1 MMRIVVYLTIV
12 ALCWQFELT
21 NSRTSTLWK
30 LNEDSGKITGHISSN
45 LGQGDNTLLDEFSIP
60 MFDASADV
68 YAQDEVF
75 YIIASTMALGTSAG
89 AGITGPDTDNG
100 IGNGSNNRGAGYGWV
115 RESPENSLESL
126 GTVAKHC
133 NESGT
138 MTHESKNAED
148 ESNSKAAIENSV
160 GPSIVTNVGTALV
173 VDETLDCKPVNFTY
187 YDYLIGVGQRFN
199 HPKIPEPEVAYI
211 FLKTKDENSYKN
223 FDITALERRLKR
235 AKREK
240 PRSVQLYNQIGNY
253 WRIIGDARQAIECFR
268 RALAMSPTNA
278 EVLLNLARVL
288 YNLQYLDDAIHL
300 TRRSLEMQPPG
311 RSAWQQYFTLG
322 EIFKAYGHFQESIL
336 HLRHALEL
344 YPQHEPIL
352 KALRD
357 VENNPS
363 STLHVYTVLIIV
375 ALVVAV
381 FIVIITSSNS
391 NDKYNSLNGSNTQC
405 EYEPK
410 TQRHFN
416 RAMAMR
422 SLKGFS
428 SSSTLTGSSSRNVR
442 HRKN

>member
-1 MMRIVVYLTIV
+1 MMRMVVYLAIV
-12 ALCWQFELT
+12 ALCWQFEMT
-21 NSRTSTLWK
+21 SSRTSTLWK
-30 LNEDSGKITGHISSN
+30 LNTDSGKITGHISDTR
-45 LGQGDNTLLDEFSIP
+45 GKADNIMLEEFSIP
-60 MFDASADV
+60 LFDANADV

-75 YIIASTMALGTSAG
+75 YIIASTLALGASTG
-89 AGITGPDTDNG
+89 ASSGNTDVDRNE
-100 IGNGSNNRGAGYGWV
+100 GNSAGYGWV
-115 RESPENSLESL
+115 RESPENSIETMTTLS
-126 GTVAKHC
+126 KRC
-133 NESGT
+133 NESD
-138 MTHESKNAED
+138 AEKQDSGGD
-148 ESNSKAAIENSV
+148 EVENKKSS
-160 GPSIVTNVGTALV
+160 SITGSSGIPTVTNVDTALV
-173 VDETLDCKPVNFTY
+173 ADESLNCKPVNFTY

-199 HPKIPEPEVAYI
+199 HPKIPEPEVAYL
-211 FLKTKDENSYKN
+211 FLKIKDENSFKN
-223 FDITALERRLKR
+223 FDISALERRLKR
-235 AKREK
+235 TKREK

-253 WRIIGDARQAIECFR
+253 WRIVGDARQAIECFR

-363 STLHVYTVLIIV
+363 STLHVYTVVIIV

-381 FIVIITSSNS
+381 FIVIITSSNNS
-391 NDKYNSLNGSNTQC
+391 DKYNGLNGGHTQSD
-405 EYEPK
+405 YEPK

-428 SSSTLTGSSSRNVR
+428 SSSTFTGSSSRNLR

>member
-1 MMRIVVYLTIV
+1 MMRLVVYLAIV

-21 NSRTSTLWK
+21 SSRTSTLWK
-30 LNEDSGKITGHISSN
+30 LNTDSGKITGHISDTR
-45 LGQGDNTLLDEFSIP
+45 GKADNTMLEEFNIP
-60 MFDASADV
+60 LFDANADV

-75 YIIASTMALGTSAG
+75 YIIASTLSLGTSTGVTTA
-89 AGITGPDTDNG
+89 ITDPDHKEG
-100 IGNGSNNRGAGYGWV
+100 KSASYGWV
-115 RESPENSLESL
+115 RESPENSIESL
-126 GTVAKHC
+126 TTLSKRC
-133 NESGT
+133 NES
-138 MTHESKNAED
+138 NAE
-148 ESNSKAAIENSV
+148 KQGTV
-160 GPSIVTNVGTALV
+160 GADVGKKSASSGSGGIPTVTNVDTALV
-173 VDETLDCKPVNFTY
+173 ADESLDCKPVNFTY

-199 HPKIPEPEVAYI
+199 HPKIPEPEVAYL
-211 FLKTKDENSYKN
+211 FLKIKDENSFKN
-223 FDITALERRLKR
+223 FDISALERRLKR
-235 AKREK
+235 TKREK

-253 WRIIGDARQAIECFR
+253 WRIVGDARQAIECFR

-363 STLHVYTVLIIV
+363 STLHVYTVVIIV

-381 FIVIITSSNS
+381 FIVIITSSNNS
-391 NDKYNSLNGSNTQC
+391 DKYNGLNGGHTQS

-428 SSSTLTGSSSRNVR
+428 SSSTFTGSSSRNLR

>member
-1 MMRIVVYLTIV
+1 MMRMVVYLTVV

-30 LNEDSGKITGHISSN
+30 LNTDSGKITGHYSASR
-45 LGQGDNTLLDEFSIP
+45 GQGDNSMLEEFSIP

-75 YIIASTMALGTSAG
+75 YIIASTLTLGTSA
-89 AGITGPDTDNG
+89 AAITSGTDVDNSE
-100 IGNGSNNRGAGYGWV
+100 GNGSTNRGAVYGWV

-126 GTVAKHC
+126 GTLSKRS
-133 NESGT
+133 NESKT
-138 MTHESKNAED
+138 AEHENDEAEAESK
-148 ESNSKAAIENSV
+148 KATVTV
-160 GPSIVTNVGTALV
+160 GNGGLPSVTNADTALV

-199 HPKIPEPEVAYI
+199 HPKIPEPEVAYL
-211 FLKTKDENSYKN
+211 FLKSKDENSYKN

-235 AKREK
+235 TKREK

-322 EIFKAYGHFQESIL
+322 EIFKAYGHFQESVL

-363 STLHVYTVLIIV
+363 STLHVYTVVIIV

-381 FIVIITSSNS
+381 FIVIITSSNN
-391 NDKYNSLNGSNTQC
+391 NDKYNSLNGNNTQND
-405 EYEPK
+405 YEPK

-428 SSSTLTGSSSRNVR
+428 ASSTLTGSSSRNLR